1 MSDEADAWIGPA
13 IAFFFAV
20 AVIALALSASILP

>member
-1 MSDEADAWIGPA
+1 MTDAWIGPA

-20 AVIALALSASILP
+20 AVVGFGLALQAGLL